1 MATERTSCEVG
12 AAKARMSLHL
22 SKYHIVEN
30 HMSRLKYMYKFR
42 NYRPIKTCILDENS
56 VTLRNR

>member
-22 SKYHIVEN
+22 SKCHIVEN
-30 HMSRLKYMYKFR
+30 HMSRLKYKFR
-42 NYRPIKTCILDENS
+42 NYRPVKTCILDENS
-56 VTLRNR
+56 VTLQGN